1 MTGND
6 EKVAIDRSGLV
17 LLRIERSLLLMV
29 AAPAG
34 LYDVDP
40 ADFPNMGLAG
50 LIDAGKAV
58 PRHVAFGLDAMD
70 VVMRRFVLVS
80 AYVRGTALRD
90 PPPAPRNA

>member
-1 MTGND
+1 MLVTGND

-29 AAPAG
+29 AAG